1 MSHKWEHIMNLPE
14 NWSKLASPDLKSV
27 VRIWIEQKDRLRER
41 DAIRAFNDRLAREWA
56 IETGIIENVYQIERG
71 VTVLLIEKGLDAAL
85 IPYGASDRPAEEIV
99 QIVKDHQRALE
110 GLFAFVKQNRVLT
123 KSYICELHQVI
134 TAHQATVPAKDT
146 LGNLCEVPLLRGQFK
161 KMPNNPM
168 VPGKGIHEYC
178 PPEQVESEMDQ
189 LLAWHREH
197 VAAGVT
203 PEVEAA
209 WFHHRFTQIHPFQ
222 DGNGRVARALAS
234 LVLIKGGYFP
244 LLVTRDDRSEYLESL
259 AAADQSDLAPLV
271 ALFTRIQKNCFLH
284 ALSLSHDVIRERN
297 GLDAVVQAAIER
309 LSIHKNDEETLHRKV
324 FDISR
329 FLEALAY
336 SKCQQIAE
344 TLHVKL
350 QSIGSHYAATARR
363 SESPTEHWYRFQ
375 IVQTARELKYFADS
389 RTYRAWVGIRIQEER
404 TTNIVFSFHS
414 VGTEFVGLMAVS
426 AFEEYREPRSAD
438 ERDDVDAGTVDGPH
452 VVCRQPFEFSY
463 LDAPDAVKGRFADWL
478 TETITLALDQWRR
491 QL

>member
-1 MSHKWEHIMNLPE
+1 MSHRWEHITNLPKD
-14 NWSKLASPDLKSV
+14 WSELASPDLYSIV
-27 VRIWIEQKDRLRER
+27 HIWTEQKDRLRER

-56 IETGIIENVYQIERG
+56 IETGIIENVYQIDRG
-71 VTVLLIEKGLDAAL
+71 VTLLLIEKGLDAAL

-99 QIVKDHQRALE
+99 QIVKDHQSALE
-110 GLFAFVKQNRVLT
+110 GLFAFVKQNRVLS
-123 KSYICELHQVI
+123 KSYVCELHQVI
-134 TAHQATVPAKDT
+134 TAHQAMVPAKDT
-146 LGNLCEVPLLRGQFK
+146 LGNLREVALLRGQFK

-168 VPGKGIHEYC
+168 VPGKGLHEYC

-189 LLAWHREH
+189 LLAWHGEH
-197 VAAGVT
+197 IAAGVT

-209 WFHHRFTQIHPFQ
+209 WLHHRFTQIHPFQ

-234 LVLIKGGYFP
+234 LVLIKEGYFP
-244 LLVTRDDRSEYLESL
+244 LLVTRADRSEYLESL
-259 AAADQSDLAPLV
+259 AVADQSDLAPLV
-271 ALFTRIQKNCFLH
+271 ALFTRIQKKCFLP
-284 ALSLSHDVIRERN
+284 ALSLSHDIIKERN
-297 GLDAVVQAAIER
+297 GLDAVVAAAIER
-309 LSIHKNDEETLHRKV
+309 LSTHRHEEEARHRKV

-329 FLEALAY
+329 LLEAQAY
-336 SKCQQIAE
+336 SKCQRIAK

-350 QSIGSHYAATARR
+350 QTVDSQYTATARR
-363 SESPTEHWYRFQ
+363 SEPLTEHWYRFQ

-389 RTYRAWVGIRIQEER
+389 RTYRAWVGIRIREER
-404 TTNIVFSFHS
+404 ITNIVLSFHC

-438 ERDDVDAGTVDGPH
+438 EQDDVDAGTVDGPH

-463 LDAPDAVKGRFADWL
+463 LDAPDAVKGRFAEWL

>member
-1 MSHKWEHIMNLPE
+1 MSHRREHITNLPT
-14 NWSKLASPDLKSV
+14 NWSELASPDLDSIV
-27 VRIWIEQKDRLRER
+27 HIWTEQKDRLRER

-56 IETGIIENVYQIERG
+56 IETGIIENVYQIDRG
-71 VTVLLIEKGLDAAL
+71 VTLLLIEKGLDAAL

-99 QIVKDHQRALE
+99 QIVKDHQSALE
-110 GLFAFVKQNRVLT
+110 GLFAFVKQNRMLS
-123 KSYICELHQVI
+123 KSYVCELHQVI
-134 TAHQATVPAKDT
+134 TAHHAMVPAKDT
-146 LGNLCEVPLLRGQFK
+146 LGNLREVALLRGQFK

-168 VPGKGIHEYC
+168 VPGKGLHEYC

-189 LLAWHREH
+189 LLAWHGEH

-203 PEVEAA
+203 AEVEAA
-209 WFHHRFTQIHPFQ
+209 RFHHRFTQIHPFQ

-244 LLVTRDDRSEYLESL
+244 LLVTRDERSEYLESL

-271 ALFTRIQKNCFLH
+271 ALFTRIQKKCFLP
-284 ALSLSHDVIRERN
+284 ALSLSHDIIKERN
-297 GLDAVVQAAIER
+297 GLDAVVAAAIER
-309 LSIHKNDEETLHRKV
+309 LSTHRHEEETRQKKV

-329 FLEALAY
+329 LLEAQAH
-336 SKCQQIAE
+336 SKCRQIAE

-350 QSIGSHYAATARR
+350 QMVDSHYTATARR
-363 SESPTEHWYRFQ
+363 SEPSTEHWYRFQ
-375 IVQTARELKYFADS
+375 VVQTARKLEYFAAS

-404 TTNIVFSFHS
+404 ITNIVLSFHC

-426 AFEEYREPRSAD
+426 AFEEYRELRSSD
-438 ERDDVDAGTVDGPH
+438 EKDDVETGAVDGPH

-463 LDAPDAVKGRFADWL
+463 LDAPDAVKRRFTDWL
-478 TETITLALDQWRR
+478 TEAITLALDQWRR